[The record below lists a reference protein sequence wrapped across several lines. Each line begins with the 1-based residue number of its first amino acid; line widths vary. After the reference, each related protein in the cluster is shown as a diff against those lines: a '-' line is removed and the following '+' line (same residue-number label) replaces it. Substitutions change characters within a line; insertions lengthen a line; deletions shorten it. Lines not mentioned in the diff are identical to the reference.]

1 LLHGQFVLGRALV
14 DRLDD
19 WIALLHNLH
28 LLVEEMM
35 ENEKPSIAEIKENS
49 LVELLKKAKERDEFY
64 DLAARTQAEFVN
76 YQKRNT
82 KERENE
88 KKYFKGALA
97 LDMLPVLDNLDRAL
111 QSIPGD
117 NELSKGITMV
127 RTQFLG
133 ALKKH
138 GIEPIDTTGV
148 FDPNLHQAVMQM
160 EVADIDSNVIVQVL
174 EQGFVHHDRVL
185 RPSKVVVSK

>member
-1 LLHGQFVLGRALV
+1 LHGQFVLGRALV

>member
-1 LLHGQFVLGRALV
+1 
-14 DRLDD
+14 
-19 WIALLHNLH
+19 
-28 LLVEEMM
+28 M